1 MRSLLLIRRLPPL
14 LSLEDT
20 FVEDTGNTGT
30 GSGSGTTLPDDGIP
44 RSANAAVLEGSAMS
58 SVMEVRLPGLRR
70 RPRLPFLA
78 ATSAVSKLGS
88 MGATMPRSRRAAELE
103 GSPKIWSIELRFLFL
118 LRRRLALSVGRA
130 ERVDGAKGRSEDML
144 RPFLARMFWTFAPL
158 EGKATKIFRV
168 RDVIWGGNLA
178 KRLRFELVF
187 IGNLDSRSIKGS
199 FFAFRIW
206 QIL

>member
-1 MRSLLLIRRLPPL
+1 
-14 LSLEDT
+14 
-20 FVEDTGNTGT
+20 VEDTGNTGT

-144 RPFLARMFWTFAPL
+144 RPFLARMFWTFARGAEERRSRFFTSFGPCPGCRKSQAL
-158 EGKATKIFRV
+158 PGLRQRTTRPPHK
-168 RDVIWGGNLA
+168 NLKHKQSTA
-178 KRLRFELVF
+178 QVELV
-187 IGNLDSRSIKGS
+187 
-199 FFAFRIW
+199 
-206 QIL
+206 

>member
-1 MRSLLLIRRLPPL
+1 MEDMLRSLLLIRRLPPL

-30 GSGSGTTLPDDGIP
+30 GSGSGTTLWDDGIP

-144 RPFLARMFWTFAPL
+144 RPFLARMFWTFARGAE
-158 EGKATKIFRV
+158 EGALWKIYSLKF
-168 RDVIWGGNLA
+168 
-178 KRLRFELVF
+178 
-187 IGNLDSRSIKGS
+187 
-199 FFAFRIW
+199 
-206 QIL
+206 

>member
-1 MRSLLLIRRLPPL
+1 LRSLLLIRRLPPL

-144 RPFLARMFWTFAPL
+144 RPFLARMFWTFPRFQRGGG
-158 EGKATKIFRV
+158 GKARFFSLIKFLNLGPSCRKSQATSGTPKTTRPPQELKHTAKV
-168 RDVIWGGNLA
+168 RH
-178 KRLRFELVF
+178 K
-187 IGNLDSRSIKGS
+187 
-199 FFAFRIW
+199 
-206 QIL
+206 

>member
-14 LSLEDT
+14 LSLGDT
-20 FVEDTGNTGT
+20 FVEDTGDTGT

-88 MGATMPRSRRAAELE
+88 TGATMPRSRRAAELE

-158 EGKATKIFRV
+158 EGKATKIFR
-168 RDVIWGGNLA
+168 RDVLWMC
-178 KRLRFELVF
+178 
-187 IGNLDSRSIKGS
+187 
-199 FFAFRIW
+199 
-206 QIL
+206 

>member
-1 MRSLLLIRRLPPL
+1 MEDMLRSLLLIRRLPPL

-30 GSGSGTTLPDDGIP
+30 GSSGTTLPDDGIP

-103 GSPKIWSIELRFLFL
+103 GSPKI
-118 LRRRLALSVGRA
+118 
-130 ERVDGAKGRSEDML
+130 
-144 RPFLARMFWTFAPL
+144 
-158 EGKATKIFRV
+158 
-168 RDVIWGGNLA
+168 
-178 KRLRFELVF
+178 
-187 IGNLDSRSIKGS
+187 
-199 FFAFRIW
+199 
-206 QIL
+206 